1 MAHYTEG
8 PPRPG
13 QVRAAKAQAPGL
25 GLVRAAT
32 ANAAEL
38 TPVQPAKARQVFLGL
53 CPGTGGNGALH
64 RRAAKARP
72 STPMSIGLVT
82 YARCVSTS
90 VDDIGGVFDMETEDY
105 GDLGHLRHALARLR
119 VAEML
124 LRQLGK
130 EAKLRSDR
138 AFNDGVEDES
148 AFVHGI
154 VHDYDESR
162 ARLGETIIAVQNLI
176 ASEQFRLDPQAK
188 FVVLE

>member
-1 MAHYTEG
+1 
-8 PPRPG
+8 
-13 QVRAAKAQAPGL
+13 
-25 GLVRAAT
+25 
-32 ANAAEL
+32 
-38 TPVQPAKARQVFLGL
+38 
-53 CPGTGGNGALH
+53 
-64 RRAAKARP
+64 
-72 STPMSIGLVT
+72 MSIGLVT

>member
-1 MAHYTEG
+1 
-8 PPRPG
+8 
-13 QVRAAKAQAPGL
+13 L
-25 GLVRAAT
+25 AT
-32 ANAAEL
+32 FAFRE
-38 TPVQPAKARQVFLGL
+38 
-53 CPGTGGNGALH
+53 
-64 RRAAKARP
+64 RRF
-72 STPMSIGLVT
+72 G
-82 YARCVSTS
+82 
-90 VDDIGGVFDMETEDY
+90 DGFGGVFDMETEDY

-138 AFNDGVEDES
+138 AFNEGVEDES